1 MLEWDREINK
11 LKGFRNLE
19 TKREEHMA
27 RELLRLV
34 KENDRILCIIEM
46 QRAEGV
52 CQKVL
57 EKGKEGKDEGI
68 EEKDNEE

>member
-1 MLEWDREINK
+1 
-11 LKGFRNLE
+11 
-19 TKREEHMA
+19 MA
-27 RELLRLV
+27 RELLRLT

-57 EKGKEGKDEGI
+57 ESKKEGK
-68 EEKDNEE
+68 EKEI